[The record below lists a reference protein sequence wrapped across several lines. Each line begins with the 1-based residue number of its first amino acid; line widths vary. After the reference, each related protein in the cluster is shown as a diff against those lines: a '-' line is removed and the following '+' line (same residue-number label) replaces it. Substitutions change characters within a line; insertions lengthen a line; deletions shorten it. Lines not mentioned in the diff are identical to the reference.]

1 MIENTKLE
9 IITPLDVLV
18 SKETKMVVLPGLEG
32 NLGIMKK
39 HTPLITLLKRGVIT
53 LYNENDKISDQIV
66 VDGGIAE
73 IKSEEILVLSERAE
87 IANISNKQL
96 LTEKLASSKKQMDN
110 EDKEISTLA
119 KDEVG
124 FYKFVLDEIS

>member
-18 SKETKMVVLPGLEG
+18 SKETKKVVLPGLEG

-53 LYNENDKISDQIV
+53 LYNDNDKISEQIV

-73 IKSEEILVLSERAE
+73 IKSDEIVVLSERAE
-87 IANISNKQL
+87 VANVSNKQV

>member
-73 IKSEEILVLSERAE
+73 IKSDEIVVLSERAE
-87 IANISNKQL
+87 VANVSNKQV

>member
-1 MIENTKLE
+1 M
-9 IITPLDVLV
+9 
-18 SKETKMVVLPGLEG
+18 
-32 NLGIMKK
+32 K

>member
-53 LYNENDKISDQIV
+53 LYNENDKISD
-66 VDGGIAE
+66 
-73 IKSEEILVLSERAE
+73 
-87 IANISNKQL
+87 
-96 LTEKLASSKKQMDN
+96 
-110 EDKEISTLA
+110 
-119 KDEVG
+119 
-124 FYKFVLDEIS
+124 

>member
-53 LYNENDKISDQIV
+53 LYNENDKISEQIV
-66 VDGGIAE
+66 VDGGIGE
-73 IKSEEILVLSERAE
+73 IKSDEIVVLSERAE
-87 IANISNKQL
+87 VANASNKQV

-119 KDEVG
+119 KDETG

>member
-9 IITPLDVLV
+9 IITPLDVLI

-73 IKSEEILVLSERAE
+73 IKSDEIFVLSERAE
-87 IANISNKQL
+87 VANVSNKQV
-96 LTEKLASSKKQMDN
+96 LTENIK
-110 EDKEISTLA
+110 I
-119 KDEVG
+119 
-124 FYKFVLDEIS
+124 

>member
-9 IITPLDVLV
+9 IITPLDVLI

-53 LYNENDKISDQIV
+53 LYNDNDKISEQIV

-73 IKSEEILVLSERAE
+73 IKSDEIVVLSERAE
-87 IANISNKQL
+87 VANVSNKQV

>member
-9 IITPLDVLV
+9 IITPLDVLI

-53 LYNENDKISDQIV
+53 LYNENDKISEQIV

-73 IKSEEILVLSERAE
+73 IKSDEIVVLSERAE
-87 IANISNKQL
+87 VANVSNKQV

>member
-53 LYNENDKISDQIV
+53 LYNDNDKISEQIV

-73 IKSEEILVLSERAE
+73 IKSDEIVVLSERAE
-87 IANISNKQL
+87 VANVSNKQV

>member
-53 LYNENDKISDQIV
+53 LYNDNDKISEQIV

-73 IKSEEILVLSERAE
+73 IKSDEIVVLSERAE
-87 IANISNKQL
+87 VANVSNKQV

-110 EDKEISTLA
+110 EDKVISTLA
-119 KDEVG
+119 KDEFA

>member
-9 IITPLDVLV
+9 IITPLDVLI

-73 IKSEEILVLSERAE
+73 IKSDEIFVLSERAE
-87 IANISNKQL
+87 VANVSNKQV

-110 EDKEISTLA
+110 EDKVISTLA
-119 KDEVG
+119 KDEFA

>member
-1 MIENTKLE
+1 MIENTKIE

-18 SKETKMVVLPGLEG
+18 SKEIKMAVLPGLEG

-39 HTPLITLLKRGVIT
+39 HTPLITLLKRGVIR
-53 LYNENDKISDQIV
+53 LYSENDKILEQIA

-73 IKSEEILVLSERAE
+73 VKSEKIVVLSERAE
-87 IANISNKQL
+87 IANASNKQV
-96 LTEKLASSKKQMDN
+96 LTEKLTNSKKQMDN
-110 EDKEISTLA
+110 KDKEISSVA

-124 FYKFVLDEIS
+124 FYDFVLDEIN